1 MEDKKPVNRYSMAFK
16 LRVVDDVES
25 GLLNAEEA
33 RRLYGIGGRNT
44 VHEWITQY
52 GKNSRI
58 GKKVYIM
65 TQNEENE
72 LLRLKRENNY
82 LKRCL
87 ENSLVKEL
95 TLESLIEV
103 VQEEYGVD
111 LKKKINSKLLDEARK
126 KLNNLESD
134 LNDR

>member
-44 VHEWITQY
+44 VHEWIAQY
-52 GKNSRI
+52 GKNIRI

-65 TQNEENE
+65 TQKEENE

-82 LKRCL
+82 LKKCL
-87 ENSLVKEL
+87 ENALVKEL

>member
-44 VHEWITQY
+44 VHEWIAQY
-52 GKNSRI
+52 GKNIRI

-65 TQNEENE
+65 TQKEENE

-82 LKRCL
+82 LKNCL
-87 ENSLVKEL
+87 ENALVKEL

>member
-1 MEDKKPVNRYSMAFK
+1 MEDKKPVNRYSIAFK

-44 VHEWITQY
+44 VHEWIAQY
-52 GKNSRI
+52 GKNIRI

-65 TQNEENE
+65 TQKEENE

-82 LKRCL
+82 LKKCL
-87 ENSLVKEL
+87 ENALVKEL